1 MIKATLLLTVLVA
14 STAALRLPAVARPRT
29 AATFMQAE
37 DDDEA
42 VSAPPESDNPFIRPG
57 SVLNQTPAD
66 RDERAKK
73 RELINRLQPGTALV
87 ALIFNYV
94 SDGALGKLEAPAT
107 IKGPKGLEE
116 ARALKKRS
124 EAKSNAY
131 YSDMLIKDELK
142 GNK

>member
-1 MIKATLLLTVLVA
+1 MIKALLLSVLVA
-14 STAALRLPAVARPRT
+14 STAALRLPAVARPRA
-29 AATFMQAE
+29 AATFMQEAA

-42 VSAPPESDNPFIRPG
+42 VPAPPESDNPFIRPG

-73 RELINRLQPGTALV
+73 RELINRLLPGTALV